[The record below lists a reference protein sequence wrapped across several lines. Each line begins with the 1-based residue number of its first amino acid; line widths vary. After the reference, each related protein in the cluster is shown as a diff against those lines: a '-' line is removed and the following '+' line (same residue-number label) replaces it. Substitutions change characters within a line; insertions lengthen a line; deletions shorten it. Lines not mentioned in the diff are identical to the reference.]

1 MTMNNPLAAV
11 LSRMLNAVRLG
22 KRQIAT
28 HLNSIGI
35 RAVLDILKE
44 EGFIAGYETTKDLK
58 GDLLTITL
66 AGRINKT
73 GVITPRFNV
82 KSDAFVTFE
91 KRYLPAKDFGVLIL
105 TTTKGIMTHKQAK
118 EANLGGRLIAYAY

>member
-1 MTMNNPLAAV
+1 MTMNNPIAAV
-11 LSRMLNAVRLG
+11 LSRLLNADRLG
-22 KRQIAT
+22 KRVVTT
-28 HLNSIGI
+28 HLNSTGI
-35 RAVLDILKE
+35 RAVLDILKT
-44 EGFIAGYETTKDLK
+44 EGYIVGYEATKDAK

-82 KSDAFVTFE
+82 KNDGFVTFE